1 MEFDMPAIRAFGN
14 VRAKLPGLAVQ
25 DGPGSLSLYLGLET
39 SLFCVKRK
47 SRGRF
52 PAGSEYQYCR
62 TIRHARS
69 ESCAYLEERFL
80 EARTR
85 ILPRECSMSGHFKCR
100 ASPMRRPEE
109 NIRQSSALNFK
120 SVMEERKTRI
130 SSLVGT
136 KGR

>member
-1 MEFDMPAIRAFGN
+1 MNCQKIKEI
-14 VRAKLPGLAVQ
+14 
-25 DGPGSLSLYLGLET
+25 
-39 SLFCVKRK
+39 VKHQKEKKKCQRLLD
-47 SRGRF
+47 
-52 PAGSEYQYCR
+52 
-62 TIRHARS
+62 TN
-69 ESCAYLEERFL
+69 AYLEERFL